1 MTGDISG
8 DLLYEKSILAMEH
21 DPFMDDLP
29 IEMFSIALL
38 NYAQTPRFA
47 HTLLVLGRST
57 RVLGNIKVPPPLN
70 FTFILHSLKIFNKS
84 LILPPPLNF
93 YIHWRFQ

>member
-1 MTGDISG
+1 MTGDITV

-29 IEMFSIALL
+29 IDMFSIAMLD
-38 NYAQTPRFA
+38 YAQTPRFA

-57 RVLGNIKVPPPLN
+57 KVLGNIKVPPLN
-70 FTFILHSLKIFNKS
+70 FTFILHSLKIFNRS

-93 YIHWRFQ
+93 YIH